1 MLLKKQKI
9 YNIINDHYYY
19 IIMKDIGLIVS
30 ILFTIF
36 PMLFVTTTFTYIPT
50 FGDGLF
56 MEELSASM
64 AGRDISLLIK
74 MSPPVVTT
82 ETLKGGQ
89 TPLIQFRLSDTATNE
104 TLKHVTYL
112 IEIEKNGKRLLLDTF
127 HSHTGNLGIKM
138 RPSSAEHITING
150 EQDPILAA
158 YTGDMEHPVSATG
171 PIFAEGGLYHF
182 IVTIETIDFDRTF
195 LPTDK
200 QPVYEGW
207 LSVGYTLDKDLQ
219 INGASYPIQTLSYYD
234 VLKNFTY
241 DSPKNE
247 LQFAMPFDWN
257 LDRLKKVNVFVHEEI
272 SIPNPSPLAANG
284 YEGTVNNINLSPNLL
299 MLDRTNSTKDVV
311 HFMLTK
317 PVILDLA
324 QKVADN
330 SKNNQN
336 MTNEM
341 TFTLSPSKNA
351 VNPGSMVGPN
361 SMKMTMNMPM
371 NNGSSGGGM

>member
-1 MLLKKQKI
+1 
-9 YNIINDHYYY
+9 
-19 IIMKDIGLIVS
+19 MKDIGLIVS

-361 SMKMTMNMPM
+361 SMNMSMNMPM
-371 NNGSSGGGM
+371 TKGSGGGGM

>member
-19 IIMKDIGLIVS
+19 IIMKSIRLIIF
-30 ILFTIF
+30 ILFATIF
-36 PMLFVTTTFTYIPT
+36 PLLFVATTFTYIPI

-64 AGRDISLLIK
+64 AGRDLSLLIK

-89 TPLIQFRLSDTATNE
+89 TPLIQFRLSDMATNE
-104 TLKHVTYL
+104 TMKHVTYL

-138 RPSSAEHITING
+138 RPSGAEQITING

-158 YTGDMEHPVSATG
+158 YTGDMDHPVSATG

-182 IVTIETIDFDRTF
+182 IVTIETLDFDRTF
-195 LPTDK
+195 LPQDK
-200 QPVYEGW
+200 QPVFEGW
-207 LSVGYTLDKDLQ
+207 LSVGYTLDKDIQ
-219 INGASYPIQTLSYYD
+219 INGATYPIETISYYD
-234 VLKNFTY
+234 ILKNFTY
-241 DSPKNE
+241 NSSNNE
-247 LQFAMPFDWN
+247 LQFAMPFDWS
-257 LDRLKKVNVFVHEEI
+257 LDRLKKVNLYVHEEI

-284 YEGTVNNINLSPNLL
+284 YEGTVNNIDLSSNLL
-299 MLDRTNSTKDVV
+299 MLDRTNSSKDVV

-317 PVILDLA
+317 PNVLDFA
-324 QKVADN
+324 QKVEDN
-330 SKNNQN
+330 SSKNNQN

-351 VNPGSMVGPN
+351 VNPGSMIGPN
-361 SMKMTMNMPM
+361 SMNMSM
-371 NNGSSGGGM
+371 NNGSSGSGM

>member
-19 IIMKDIGLIVS
+19 IIMKDIGLIIS

-36 PMLFVTTTFTYIPT
+36 PMLFVTATFTYIPT

-56 MEELSASM
+56 MEELSAST

-112 IEIEKNGKRLLLDTF
+112 IEIEKSGKRLLLDTF
-127 HSHTGNLGIKM
+127 HSHTGNLGIQM

-195 LPTDK
+195 LPIEK

-219 INGASYPIQTLSYYD
+219 INGASYPIQTVSYYD
-234 VLKNFTY
+234 ALKNFTY

-284 YEGTVNNINLSPNLL
+284 YEGTVNNIDLSPNLI

-317 PVILDLA
+317 PVVLDLA

-351 VNPGSMVGPN
+351 VNPGSMIGPN
-361 SMKMTMNMPM
+361 SMNMSM
-371 NNGSSGGGM
+371 NNGGGGGGM